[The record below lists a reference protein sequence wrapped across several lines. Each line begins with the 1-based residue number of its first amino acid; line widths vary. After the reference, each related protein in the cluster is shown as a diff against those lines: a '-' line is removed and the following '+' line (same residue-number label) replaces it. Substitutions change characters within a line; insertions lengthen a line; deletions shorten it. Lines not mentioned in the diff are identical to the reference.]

1 MEMRSRRLACQSG
14 YSAAR
19 RVATLGAVVVAS
31 ALCAPTLLADDIGY
45 EELVARL
52 GGAVPTGAGVRAA
65 QCEAPEA
72 SGTPIPYG
80 PNQTLPEFAGKTFS
94 AQSGTPAVSSHATF
108 VAGVYYGNNSIA
120 RGVGTI
126 YLYEANSFLSS
137 HLRYGQGSSAAPVAP
152 PSVLMKV
159 YNHSW
164 IGGLGT
170 GGAPVAGDL
179 EILRRADF
187 QMNRDDTLYCVGMNN
202 GAASV
207 TYPLM
212 AMGYNGIS
220 VGRMDG
226 DHSRGDVP
234 AGADGPGR
242 MKPEIVAPGNA
253 TSWAAPAVGAAAL
266 LLYDTTLSTLS
277 SNPNADETPVIKA
290 CMLAGTTHRAG
301 WTNNPVA
308 SGAQRGSTVKPLDAI
323 SGADLLNI
331 DRSHLIL
338 TGGEIAGATSAAAAV
353 AGPVVGWDYE
363 NLPATNASRF
373 WRFTISQSAP
383 EVSVIATWHRVA
395 STSIAVPQLADLSLT
410 LLRVGGDGTAVTL
423 EGDAGAAFY
432 GSGNVASR
440 SAVDN
445 IEHLYIRNLAAGDYI
460 IQMTRGG
467 TSTAAAPF
475 ALAWFVSP
483 READL
488 NRDGTVGGLDLAVL
502 LGTWGEAGAG
512 DIDRDGT
519 TGGTD
524 LARLLSDWG

>member
-1 MEMRSRRLACQSG
+1 
-14 YSAAR
+14 
-19 RVATLGAVVVAS
+19 
-31 ALCAPTLLADDIGY
+31 LCSFGVLADDIGY

-52 GGAVPTGAGVRAA
+52 GAAVPTGSGVRAA

-72 SGTPIPYG
+72 SGTPVPYG

-94 AQSGTPAVSSHATF
+94 AQSGTPGVSSHATF
-108 VAGVYYGNNSIA
+108 VAGVYYSNNSIA

-126 YLYEANSFLSS
+126 YLYEANGFIST
-137 HLRYGQGSSAAPVAP
+137 HLRYGQGASAAPVAP

-164 IGGLGT
+164 IGGLSGT
-170 GGAPVAGDL
+170 TPTAGDL

-202 GAASV
+202 GATSV

-212 AMGYNGIS
+212 AMGFNGLS

-226 DHSRGDVP
+226 EHSRGDVP

-253 TSWAAPAVGAAAL
+253 TSWAAPVVSAAAL
-266 LLYDTTLSTLS
+266 LLYDTALSTLA
-277 SNPNADETPVIKA
+277 SNPNADETTVIKA
-290 CMLAGTTHRAG
+290 CLLAGTTHRSG
-301 WTNNPVA
+301 WTNNPVT
-308 SGAQRGSTVKPLDAI
+308 SGAQRGLAVKPLDAV

-331 DRSHLIL
+331 DRSHRIL
-338 TGGEIAGATSAAAAV
+338 TSGEFAGAASAAAAA
-353 AGPVVGWDYE
+353 AGPVCGWDYE

-373 WRFTISQSAP
+373 WRFTISQPIP
-383 EVSVIATWHRVA
+383 ELSVVATWNRVA
-395 STSIAVPQLADLSLT
+395 TSAIAVPQMADLSLA
-410 LLRVGGDGTAVTL
+410 LLRVGSDGAPVPL

-432 GSGNVASR
+432 ESGNVASR

-445 IEHLYIRNLAAGDYI
+445 VEHLYVRNLAAGDYI

-467 TSTAAAPF
+467 SSTAAAPF
-475 ALAWFVSP
+475 AIAWFASP
-483 READL
+483 RPADL
-488 NRDGTVGGLDLAVL
+488 NQDGVV
-502 LGTWGEAGAG
+502 
-512 DIDRDGT
+512 
-519 TGGTD
+519 GGTD
-524 LARLLSDWG
+524 LTVLLGGWGLPGIADINLDGTTNGTDLTILLSNWG

>member
-1 MEMRSRRLACQSG
+1 MDMRSRKPLCQSAR
-14 YSAAR
+14 SAAH
-19 RVATLGAVVVAS
+19 RVASLSAAVATS
-31 ALCAPTLLADDIGY
+31 ALCSFSVFADDIGY

-52 GGAVPTGAGVRAA
+52 GTAVPTGAGVRAA
-65 QCEAPEA
+65 QCEAAEA

-80 PNQTLPEFAGKTFS
+80 PNQTLPEFSGKTFS

-108 VAGVYYGNNSIA
+108 VAGVYYGSSSIA

-126 YLYEANSFLSS
+126 YLYEANNFITS
-137 HLRYGQGSSAAPVAP
+137 HLRYGQGSSVAPVTP

-202 GAASV
+202 GATSV

-212 AMGYNGIS
+212 AMGYNGLS

-226 DHSRGDVP
+226 EHSRGDVP
-234 AGADGPGR
+234 SGADGPGR

-253 TSWAAPAVGAAAL
+253 TSWAAPLVGAAAL
-266 LLYDTTLSTLS
+266 LLYDTALSTLPI
-277 SNPNADETPVIKA
+277 NPNADETTVIKA
-290 CMLAGTTHRAG
+290 CLLAGTTHRAG

-308 SGAQRGSTVKPLDAI
+308 SGAQRGSTVKPLDAV

-331 DRSHLIL
+331 DRSHQIL
-338 TGGEIAGATSAAAAV
+338 TSGEFAGATSAAAAV
-353 AGPVVGWDYE
+353 AGSIIGWDYE
-363 NLPATNASRF
+363 NLPATNATRF

-383 EVSVIATWHRVA
+383 ELSVIAAWNRVA
-395 STSIAVPQLADLSLT
+395 STSIAVPQLADLSLS
-410 LLRVGGDGTAVTL
+410 LLRVGTDGIAVPL
-423 EGDAGAAFY
+423 EGEAGAAFY

-445 IEHLYIRNLAAGDYI
+445 IEHLYVRDLAAGDYI
-460 IQMTRGG
+460 IQMSRGG

-475 ALAWFVSP
+475 ALAWFVTP
-483 READL
+483 RAADL
-488 NRDGTVGGLDLAVL
+488 NRDGAVGGLDLTIL
-502 LGTWGEAGAG
+502 LGGWGSTGIA
-512 DIDRDGT
+512 DINRDGT
-519 TGGTD
+519 VDGSD
-524 LARLLSDWG
+524 LTILLSSWG